1 MQHPLDAR
9 AAPEVHA
16 RLGQGERAV
25 LRYHLIPKA
34 YTGQVSNGFEASSGD
49 ALVYFLVGIRVR
61 WGGE

>member
-9 AAPEVHA
+9 TAPVVHA

-34 YTGQVSNGFEASSGD
+34 YTGQVSNGFGASSSD
-49 ALVYFLVGIRVR
+49 TFM
-61 WGGE
+61 